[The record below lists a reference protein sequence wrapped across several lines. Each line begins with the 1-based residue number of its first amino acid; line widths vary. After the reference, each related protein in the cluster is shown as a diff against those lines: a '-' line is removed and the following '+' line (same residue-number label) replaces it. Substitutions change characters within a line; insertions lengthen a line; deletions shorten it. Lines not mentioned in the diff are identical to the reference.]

1 MTKPRFK
8 SKGWKKVK
16 KKIPSG
22 VTIHYRRKKPN
33 KAKCGRCGK
42 ELHGVPRL
50 RPIQLNK
57 LPKTKKRPERPYGG
71 NLCSSCMR
79 ELMREKARS
88 V

>member
-8 SKGWKKVK
+8 SRSWKRIKRK
-16 KKIPSG
+16 TPTGI
-22 VTIHYRRKKPN
+22 TIIYRRKKPN
-33 KAKCGRCGK
+33 KARCSKCGR

-50 RPIQLNK
+50 RAVQIRK
-57 LPKTKKRPERPYGG
+57 LSKTKKRPERPYGG

-79 ELMREKARS
+79 ELMKEKARI